1 MNNKS
6 LVDKL
11 LQASALINLKSTRG
25 YGDYIVV
32 NSNISSMISKL
43 KSERRMN
50 KIKKLFNE

>member
-1 MNNKS
+1 MNSKS

-11 LQASALINLKSTRG
+11 LQASQLINLKSTRG

-43 KSERRMN
+43 KSERRMY
-50 KIKKLFNE
+50 KIKNLFNA